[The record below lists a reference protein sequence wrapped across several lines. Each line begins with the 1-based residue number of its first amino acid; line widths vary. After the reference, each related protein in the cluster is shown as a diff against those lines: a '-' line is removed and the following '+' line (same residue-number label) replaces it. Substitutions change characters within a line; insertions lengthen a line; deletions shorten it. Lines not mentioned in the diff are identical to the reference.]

1 MRKLLQVGIVL
12 ALALAVAGC
21 GSSRT
26 GGSGTGTSG
35 GGSGGASGSG
45 SVAEKPDPYAEM
57 PLAGPNEKAAA
68 AALPAAIADATER
81 NKSMS
86 KATVDVTKA
95 KAVLYAYEVIAT
107 VGENTTLMEVRKDGK
122 AYGLYA
128 WGIEPDPAK
137 TTWTSVSLTDPTQN
151 VAPASDPEK
160 AAVAACT
167 ELAGKLAPGKTA
179 DMKMAGYFFVFM
191 GADGIP
197 LKDSIGQDCMILVTP
212 KGMLGQWTF

>member
-1 MRKLLQVGIVL
+1 MRKLLAVGIVL
-12 ALALAVAGC
+12 TFALAVAGC
-21 GSSRT
+21 GGSGT
-26 GGSGTGTSG
+26 GGSGPGPSS

-68 AALPAAIADATER
+68 AAIPAAIADATER

-86 KATVDVTKA
+86 KSTVDVTKA
-95 KAVLYAYEVIAT
+95 KAVLYAYEVVAT
-107 VGENTTLMEVRKDGK
+107 VGDNTTLMEVRKDGK

-128 WGIEPDPAK
+128 WGTEPDPAK

-151 VAPASDPEK
+151 VEPASEPEK

-167 ELAGKLAPGKTA
+167 ELAGKLAPGKA
-179 DMKMAGYFFVFM
+179 ASLRIGGYFFVFM
-191 GADGIP
+191 GADGTP
-197 LKDSIGQDCMILVTP
+197 LKDANGQDCMIMLTP
-212 KGMLGQWTF
+212 KGMLGQWVF

>member
-1 MRKLLQVGIVL
+1 MRRLEDGRVGNGDFRRRVRWRL
-12 ALALAVAGC
+12 RERVGRREARPLRGDAAGRSAV
-21 GSSRT
+21 
-26 GGSGTGTSG
+26 
-35 GGSGGASGSG
+35 
-45 SVAEKPDPYAEM
+45 
-57 PLAGPNEKAAA
+57 

-128 WGIEPDPAK
+128 WGIEPDSAK